1 MIALL
6 KVEWIKTK
14 RTWITLVLSIGMPVF
29 FFLFFSGMELSPDLK
44 EQKVLVMSSMLT
56 MTAFSMSSFGFFS
69 FPAMLVEDKTS
80 YWLTYIEH
88 SSVSIWQYYLSK
100 VIRVLVCFLL
110 SILATFL
117 FGAIFRGV
125 TMPLSR
131 WLGSATLL
139 LLSSLLFLAFGLLIS
154 QMKSQQLMTI
164 VGDIAFLGLAIIGG
178 SWMPI
183 ETFPEWMQKLAK
195 VTPIYH
201 VNILVT
207 DFAKNAQLN
216 WQSLII
222 VLGYAIIIAAL
233 ALMIKNKIEVK

>member
-14 RTWITLVLSIGMPVF
+14 RTWITFVLSIGMPVF

-44 EQKVLVMSSMLT
+44 EQKVLVMSYMLT

-131 WLGSATLL
+131 WLGSSTLL

-154 QMKSQQLMTI
+154 QMKSQQLMII

>member
-6 KVEWIKTK
+6 KIEWIKTW
-14 RTWITLVLSIGMPVF
+14 RFWMTFVLSIGMPVF
-29 FFLFFSGMELSPDLK
+29 FFLFFSGMELSSNSE
-44 EQKVLVMSSMLT
+44 EQKVLVTAYMLT

-222 VLGYAIIIAAL
+222 VLGYAIIIATL

>member
-14 RTWITLVLSIGMPVF
+14 LTWITFVLSIGMPVF

>member
-6 KVEWIKTK
+6 KIEWIKMIC
-14 RTWITLVLSIGMPVF
+14 TWMTFVLSIGLPVF
-29 FFLFFSGMELSPDLK
+29 FFLLFSGMEFSSNNQ
-44 EQKVLVMSSMLT
+44 EQQSYITNYMLT

-131 WLGSATLL
+131 WLGSAALL

-201 VNILVT
+201 VNTLVT

-222 VLGYAIIIAAL
+222 VLGYAIIVAAL
-233 ALMIKNKIEVK
+233 ALMIKNNTEVK

>member
-14 RTWITLVLSIGMPVF
+14 RTWITFVLSIGMPVF

-88 SSVSIWQYYLSK
+88 SSVSIWQYYLAK
-100 VIRVLVCFLL
+100 VIRVLFCFLL
-110 SILATFL
+110 SIVATFL

-125 TMPLSR
+125 SMPLSR
-131 WLGSATLL
+131 WFGAGALL
-139 LLSSLLFLAFGLLIS
+139 LVSSFLFLAFGLLIS
-154 QMKSQQLMTI
+154 QIKSQQLMII

>member
-1 MIALL
+1 
-6 KVEWIKTK
+6 
-14 RTWITLVLSIGMPVF
+14 
-29 FFLFFSGMELSPDLK
+29 MELSPDLK
-44 EQKVLVMSSMLT
+44 EQKVLVMSYMLT

-154 QMKSQQLMTI
+154 QMKSQQLMII

>member
-14 RTWITLVLSIGMPVF
+14 RTWITFVLSIGMPVF

-44 EQKVLVMSSMLT
+44 EQKVLVMSYMLT
-56 MTAFSMSSFGFFS
+56 MKAFSMSSFGFFS

-110 SILATFL
+110 SILVTFL

-154 QMKSQQLMTI
+154 QMKSQQLMII

>member
-6 KVEWIKTK
+6 KVESIKTK
-14 RTWITLVLSIGMPVF
+14 RTWITFVLSIGMPVF

>member
-14 RTWITLVLSIGMPVF
+14 RTWITFVLSIGMPVF

-44 EQKVLVMSSMLT
+44 EQKMLVMSYMLT

-125 TMPLSR
+125 TMSLSR
-131 WLGSATLL
+131 WLGSAALL

-233 ALMIKNKIEVK
+233 ALMIKNKTEVK

>member
-14 RTWITLVLSIGMPVF
+14 RTWITFVLSIGMPVF

-154 QMKSQQLMTI
+154 QMKSQQLMII

>member
-14 RTWITLVLSIGMPVF
+14 RTWITFVLSIGMPVF

-44 EQKVLVMSSMLT
+44 EQKVLVMSYMLT

-125 TMPLSR
+125 TMPLIR

>member
-6 KVEWIKTK
+6 KIEWIKTW
-14 RTWITLVLSIGMPVF
+14 RFWMTFVLSIGMPVF
-29 FFLFFSGMELSPDLK
+29 FFLFFSGMELSSNSE
-44 EQKVLVMSSMLT
+44 EQKVLVTASMLT

-69 FPAMLVEDKTS
+69 FPAMLVEDKTNH
-80 YWLTYIEH
+80 WLTYIEH

-154 QMKSQQLMTI
+154 QMKSQQLMII

>member
-14 RTWITLVLSIGMPVF
+14 RTWLTFVLSIGMPVF
-29 FFLFFSGMELSPDLK
+29 FFLFFSGIELSPDLK
-44 EQKVLVMSSMLT
+44 EQKVLVMSYMLT

-131 WLGSATLL
+131 WLGSAALL

-201 VNILVT
+201 VNTLVT

-222 VLGYAIIIAAL
+222 VLGYAIIVAAL
-233 ALMIKNKIEVK
+233 ALMIKNNTEVK

>member
-14 RTWITLVLSIGMPVF
+14 RTWITFVLSIGMPVF

-164 VGDIAFLGLAIIGG
+164 VVDIAFLGLAIIGG

>member
-14 RTWITLVLSIGMPVF
+14 RTWITFVLSIGMPVF
-29 FFLFFSGMELSPDLK
+29 FCLFFSGMELSPDLK

>member
-14 RTWITLVLSIGMPVF
+14 RTWITFVLSIGMPVF

-44 EQKVLVMSSMLT
+44 EQKVLVMSYMLT

-100 VIRVLVCFLL
+100 VNRVLVCFLL

>member
-14 RTWITLVLSIGMPVF
+14 RTWITFVLSIGMPVF

-44 EQKVLVMSSMLT
+44 EQKVLVMSYMLT

-125 TMPLSR
+125 IMPLSR
-131 WLGSATLL
+131 WLGSAALL

>member
-14 RTWITLVLSIGMPVF
+14 RTWITFVLSIGMPVF

-44 EQKVLVMSSMLT
+44 EQKVLVMSYMLT

-154 QMKSQQLMTI
+154 QMKSQQLMII

-183 ETFPEWMQKLAK
+183 ETFPEWMQKLAE

>member
-1 MIALL
+1 
-6 KVEWIKTK
+6 
-14 RTWITLVLSIGMPVF
+14 
-29 FFLFFSGMELSPDLK
+29 
-44 EQKVLVMSSMLT
+44 
-56 MTAFSMSSFGFFS
+56 
-69 FPAMLVEDKTS
+69 MLVEDKTS

>member
-14 RTWITLVLSIGMPVF
+14 RTWITFVLSIGMPFF

-44 EQKVLVMSSMLT
+44 EQKVLVMSYMLT

>member
-14 RTWITLVLSIGMPVF
+14 RTWITFVLSIGMPVF

-44 EQKVLVMSSMLT
+44 EQKVLVMSYMLT

-110 SILATFL
+110 SILVTFL

-154 QMKSQQLMTI
+154 QMKSQQLMII

>member
-1 MIALL
+1 
-6 KVEWIKTK
+6 
-14 RTWITLVLSIGMPVF
+14 
-29 FFLFFSGMELSPDLK
+29 MELSPDLK
-44 EQKVLVMSSMLT
+44 EQKVLVMSYMLT

>member
-1 MIALL
+1 MSCVDA
-6 KVEWIKTK
+6 
-14 RTWITLVLSIGMPVF
+14 G
-29 FFLFFSGMELSPDLK
+29 SPDLK
-44 EQKVLVMSSMLT
+44 EQKVLVMSYMLT